1 MPMKPID
8 PTRVAPMSSPATPI
22 SAIGRPLL
30 SYKDPSFIDSD
41 AARPIRILAEY
52 LQPLHAFER
61 ENIRDTVVFFGSA
74 RIQSSGP
81 LGRYYDAARETA
93 RLVTEWSLALP
104 CDARRYVVCTGG
116 GPGIME
122 AANRGAYDAGG
133 RTIGLNIGLPH
144 EQMPNPYITR
154 ELSFEFHYFFIRK
167 LWFASLARALIV
179 FPGGFGTLD
188 ELLEILTLAQTG
200 KLERRIPVVLYGSD
214 YWNEVINFP
223 ALVKHGT
230 ISAADLE
237 LFEFADDP
245 GTAFARLQRG
255 ILEAEREE
263 KVNTPA
269 LAPTQEATDAP
280 EDEDRDEE
288 APAFAHA
295 HTSEK

>member
-8 PTRVAPMSSPATPI
+8 PTRVAPTISSAEGT
-22 SAIGRPLL
+22 SADGRASLA
-30 SYKDPSFIDSD
+30 YKDARFIDSD
-41 AARPIRILAEY
+41 EARPLRILAEY

-61 ENIRDTVVFFGSA
+61 ENVRDTVVFFGSA
-74 RIQSSGP
+74 RIGPSGP
-81 LGRYYDAARETA
+81 LGRYYEAARETA

-104 CDARRYVVCTGG
+104 SNARRYVVCTGG

-122 AANRGAYDAGG
+122 AANRGAYEAGG

-144 EQMPNPYITR
+144 EQVPNPYITR
-154 ELSFEFHYFFIRK
+154 ELSFEFHYFFMRK

-188 ELLEILTLAQTG
+188 ELCEILTLAQTG
-200 KLERRIPVVLYGSD
+200 KLARRIPVVLYGSD

-230 ISAADLE
+230 ISATDLE
-237 LFEFADDP
+237 LFTFTDDP
-245 GTAFARLQRG
+245 QHAFELLQRG

-263 KVNTPA
+263 KLETLPRIDA
-269 LAPTQEATDAP
+269 LEESEHQN
-280 EDEDRDEE
+280 RDEC
-288 APAFAHA
+288 APNFAHS
-295 HTSEK
+295 HTPDE